1 MYLAAVWTANQIFE
15 SPEAPTRVWRVVQIF
30 KYLPSKIRIFEVWIT
45 DSTRRVY
52 GELWLDIEYSNIR
65 ISSSRNAVHWLR
77 YDQARQALLS
87 SLEPAELTKVYHL
100 QSAHEIWKRLA
111 DKYGGV
117 SDLKR
122 AQANA
127 TFYSLKKPKDVPMQS
142 HINQFTKLQQEAN
155 YHRESPLSDVDV
167 NLAFLQSLGDDW
179 RTFQQSLGSRIHSI
193 SPPTLFAEVLAFEPS
208 KPAAANGPMANAL
221 NTKYKHK
228 QKPYDRSSRQSDGKQ
243 CRYCKRNGHLIEE
256 CLKKRWRDTQAR
268 DEEENG
274 AETTSQPWWQQG
286 KGKNVQSNATQSSAS
301 QSFW

>member
-1 MYLAAVWTANQIFE
+1 
-15 SPEAPTRVWRVVQIF
+15 
-30 KYLPSKIRIFEVWIT
+30 
-45 DSTRRVY
+45 
-52 GELWLDIEYSNIR
+52 
-65 ISSSRNAVHWLR
+65 
-77 YDQARQALLS
+77 
-87 SLEPAELTKVYHL
+87 
-100 QSAHEIWKRLA
+100 
-111 DKYGGV
+111 
-117 SDLKR
+117 
-122 AQANA
+122 
-127 TFYSLKKPKDVPMQS
+127 MQS